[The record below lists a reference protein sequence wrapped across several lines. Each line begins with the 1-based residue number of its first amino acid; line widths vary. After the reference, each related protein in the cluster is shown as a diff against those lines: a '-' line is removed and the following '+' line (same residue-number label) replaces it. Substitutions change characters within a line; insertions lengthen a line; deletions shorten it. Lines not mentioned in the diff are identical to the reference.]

1 MSRRAL
7 LPVFVIAVAVGWS
20 WSPAAAVAGWRL
32 PVRGT
37 VVARFA
43 FDPARPFA
51 AGARRGVDLRAAPG
65 ADVLAPCTGR
75 VSFAGRVPGRGGA
88 VSVRCGALVAS
99 VLGLRRVG
107 VRAGAVLLR
116 GAPLGS
122 AAGGARP
129 VRLGARRRDDR
140 RGYVDPMRLVGGAER
155 APPVVGPPGLRP
167 RRRRRPPVVRGPRGP
182 VRARAG
188 LGQAGL
194 AAWTG
199 AALLAA
205 ALGAG
210 VTGRRAARRVA
221 SAAPC
226 PSTSPRRST
235 T

>member
-7 LPVFVIAVAVGWS
+7 LALLVAALAVGCS

-32 PVRGT
+32 PVRGA
-37 VVARFA
+37 VVARFHFA
-43 FDPARPFA
+43 PARPFA

-65 ADVLAPCTGR
+65 AVVLAPCTGR

-88 VSVRCGALVAS
+88 VSVRCGALVAT
-99 VLGLRRVG
+99 VLGLRSAG
-107 VRAGAVLLR
+107 VRPGAVLLR
-116 GAPLGS
+116 GAPLGV
-122 AAGGARP
+122 AAGA
-129 VRLGARRRDDR
+129 VRLGARRRGER
-140 RGYVDPMRLVGGAER
+140 FGYVDPLRLVGGAER
-155 APPVVGPPGLRP
+155 APPLVGPPGLRP
-167 RRRRRPPVVRGPRGP
+167 RRPPVVRDPRVG

-188 LGQAGL
+188 VGQAGL
-194 AAWTG
+194 AAWAG